1 MIKKFTIY
9 GERCSGTNYLEQLI
23 LKNFDVE
30 ITWEYGWKHWM
41 GFNECNNSDD
51 CLFIGIIRHPLKW
64 LESLYE
70 HKHHFKT
77 EFTRN
82 KKRFLYS
89 EVHSYDFKKNN
100 IEIKEDYDLNNK
112 KKPYKNI
119 ISLRNTKNI
128 FLIKEMPNLV
138 KNYIFIRYEDLTI
151 NFNKIMN
158 NFIKKGLKKK
168 ENINFPLNINDHYV
182 GGKIN
187 NKIIKKKK
195 NFFKSDLIS
204 HPQFN
209 LFLEN
214 KLLGYKI

>member
-30 ITWEYGWKHWM
+30 ITWDYGWKHWM
-41 GFNECNNSDD
+41 GFNECKNSDD

-64 LESLYE
+64 LESLYK
-70 HKHHFKT
+70 HKHHFKE
-77 EFTRN
+77 EFTKN

-89 EVHSYDFKKNN
+89 EVHSYDFIKNV
-100 IEIKEDYDLNNK
+100 EIKEDYDLNNK

-119 ISLRNTKNI
+119 ISLRNTKNL
-128 FLIKEMPNLV
+128 FLLQKMPKIV
-138 KNYIFIRYEDLTI
+138 KNYILFRYEDLTM

-158 NFIKKGLKKK
+158 KLVNKGLKIK
-168 ENINFPLNINDHYV
+168 ENIDFPLNINDHYV
-182 GGKIN
+182 GGIVNN
-187 NKIIKKKK
+187 NKIKRKK
-195 NFFKSDLIS
+195 FFKSDLLS

-209 LFLEN
+209 LFLEI
-214 KLLGYKI
+214 KILKYKI

>member
-30 ITWEYGWKHWM
+30 ITWDYGWKHWM
-41 GFNECNNSDD
+41 GFNECKNSDD

-70 HKHHFKT
+70 HKHHFK
-77 EFTRN
+77 EKFTKN

-89 EVHSYDFKKNN
+89 EVHSYDFIKNV
-100 IEIKEDYDLNNK
+100 EIKEDYDLNNK
-112 KKPYKNI
+112 NKPYKNI
-119 ISLRNTKNI
+119 ISLRNTKNL
-128 FLIKEMPNLV
+128 FLLQKMPKIV
-138 KNYIFIRYEDLTI
+138 KNYILFRYEDLTM

-158 NFIKKGLKKK
+158 KLVNKGLKIK
-168 ENINFPLNINDHYV
+168 ENIDFPLNINDHYV
-182 GGKIN
+182 GGIVNN
-187 NKIIKKKK
+187 NKIKRKK
-195 NFFKSDLIS
+195 FFKSDLLS

-209 LFLEN
+209 LFLEI
-214 KLLGYKI
+214 KILKYKI